1 MNELNALIA
10 QTIQSIDWRKKP
22 ENLYQPI
29 EYILSQGGKRIR
41 PHLCLM
47 ACRMFGGDV
56 QKAIVPAVAFEM
68 LHNFTLIHDD
78 IMDKADLRRGKETV
92 YKKWNTDIAILSGD
106 TLFAKAFEYMLS
118 YQGEGKYDLLNLLT
132 KTSVEICEGQQY
144 DLDFEQMENVSVQ
157 QYLEMIRLKTSVM
170 LAACL
175 QAGAIVANANKTHQ
189 EIIYQFGIKIGLAF
203 QIQDDFLDVYADV
216 EKFGKQVGGDSAE
229 NKKTYMLLQLI
240 NVIDNQ
246 DKQNLDYYMTQNLE
260 KQDKYQKV
268 KALYDKYKIGDMAK
282 QIINTYFEEAM
293 DLLKQINIADENK
306 KELFDFANKLMNR
319 DY

>member
-1 MNELNALIA
+1 MGFMNLE
-10 QTIQSIDWRKKP
+10 
-22 ENLYQPI
+22 
-29 EYILSQGGKRIR
+29 
-41 PHLCLM
+41 
-47 ACRMFGGDV
+47 
-56 QKAIVPAVAFEM
+56 
-68 LHNFTLIHDD
+68 
-78 IMDKADLRRGKETV
+78 
-92 YKKWNTDIAILSGD
+92 
-106 TLFAKAFEYMLS
+106 
-118 YQGEGKYDLLNLLT
+118 
-132 KTSVEICEGQQY
+132 
-144 DLDFEQMENVSVQ
+144 
-157 QYLEMIRLKTSVM
+157 QYLEMICLKTSVM

-203 QIQDDFLDVYADV
+203 QIQDDLLDVYADV
-216 EKFGKQVGGDSAE
+216 EKFGKQVGGDIAE

-268 KALYDKYKIGDMAK
+268 KALYDKYKIGDMTK